1 MTSQVSDNF
10 KTQEMCNEA
19 VHNNTYTLGYV
30 PDHLKTR
37 AVCNEVMHSVV
48 NGFMSNAFRHI
59 PDRFKTEGMCQKAVE
74 NDPRMPKYVP
84 DHLETQEMYNGA
96 IDHLI
101 CWG

>member
-1 MTSQVSDNF
+1 
-10 KTQEMCNEA
+10 
-19 VHNNTYTLGYV
+19 
-30 PDHLKTR
+30 
-37 AVCNEVMHSVV
+37 
-48 NGFMSNAFRHI
+48 MSNAFRHI